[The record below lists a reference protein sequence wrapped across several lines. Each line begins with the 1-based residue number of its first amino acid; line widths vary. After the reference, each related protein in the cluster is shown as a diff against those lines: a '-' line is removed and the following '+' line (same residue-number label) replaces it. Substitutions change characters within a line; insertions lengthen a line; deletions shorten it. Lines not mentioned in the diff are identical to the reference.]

1 MSINVN
7 GTTVANPDHIQVPT
21 SSSAPSSPAKG
32 DMYYDTDDNKIKF
45 WDGSKFRN
53 LENA

>member
-7 GTTVANPDHIQVPT
+7 GSTVANPDHIQVPT

-32 DMYYDTDDNKIKF
+32 DMYYDTDDNKVLF
-45 WDGSKFRN
+45 YNGSAFVD
-53 LENA
+53 LD